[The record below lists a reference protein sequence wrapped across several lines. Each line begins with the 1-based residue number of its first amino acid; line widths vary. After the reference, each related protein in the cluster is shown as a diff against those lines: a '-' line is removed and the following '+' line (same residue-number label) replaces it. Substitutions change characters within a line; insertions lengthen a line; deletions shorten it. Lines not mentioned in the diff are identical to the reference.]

1 MLTVSLPTVT
11 RSGMADSADNPN
23 KNQPPH
29 TIPVRGPEFQSTF
42 LRAGDEVASTFKRWL
57 DQKLKTPLQLVGY
70 DKPFSG
76 GGNYSGLSHAHMG
89 QDVSIVYKLEGK
101 EPRKLKL
108 YGFFSH
114 EDLGTGQPPKQKIQQ
129 KTGKRLKTQV
139 FEKRKPLAE

>member
-1 MLTVSLPTVT
+1 
-11 RSGMADSADNPN
+11 
-23 KNQPPH
+23 
-29 TIPVRGPEFQSTF
+29 
-42 LRAGDEVASTFKRWL
+42 
-57 DQKLKTPLQLVGY
+57 
-70 DKPFSG
+70 
-76 GGNYSGLSHAHMG
+76 MG

-139 FEKRKPLAE
+139 FEKRKLLAE

>member
-1 MLTVSLPTVT
+1 
-11 RSGMADSADNPN
+11 
-23 KNQPPH
+23 
-29 TIPVRGPEFQSTF
+29 VRGPEFQSTF

-70 DKPFSG
+70 DKPFRG

-139 FEKRKPLAE
+139 FEKRKLLAE